1 VPRFRR
7 IVKLS
12 TQGGQAEV
20 WRGEGDAGRAVAIK
34 VLRTIAIDGSRDE
47 SLQRFK
53 REIRCQ
59 MTMWHDNIVPIL
71 GSNLDD
77 DPPWYAM
84 PLASTSLALRLDSG
98 AIAEDEAINIILA
111 ISEAIRYSHEQGVIH
126 RDLKPDN
133 VLFVDGAWMVSDFGM
148 CRDMNS
154 KSLTITRSN
163 ALVGSMAYVAPEQY
177 DDAHEVGAP
186 ADVFALG
193 KILYHCLTGL
203 LPFPYTSLEKL
214 PAKFR
219 YLVNRCIAE
228 NPAARYQT
236 VEEFIQELQ
245 LLSSASE
252 VLKNP
257 PEYAKDLAQQV
268 LTGSG
273 SSSSL
278 LVRFLLDRSD
288 DEVLYKEFVTYLAP
302 PVLARMQL
310 GDPAG
315 FNAIVRQFD
324 VYAQG
329 HHPFSYTDNIAT
341 FLSHVFALS
350 RDADI
355 RSMCLERILLVGA
368 QHNRY
373 YVRDVFARLVKAAND
388 AQDVLAIA
396 GLLRRY
402 PSEADFVA
410 PVLREHS
417 LPVAILQALPV
428 AS

>member
-1 VPRFRR
+1 
-7 IVKLS
+7 
-12 TQGGQAEV
+12 
-20 WRGEGDAGRAVAIK
+20 
-34 VLRTIAIDGSRDE
+34 
-47 SLQRFK
+47 
-53 REIRCQ
+53 
-59 MTMWHDNIVPIL
+59 
-71 GSNLDD
+71 
-77 DPPWYAM
+77 
-84 PLASTSLALRLDSG
+84 
-98 AIAEDEAINIILA
+98 
-111 ISEAIRYSHEQGVIH
+111 
-126 RDLKPDN
+126 
-133 VLFVDGAWMVSDFGM
+133 
-148 CRDMNS
+148 
-154 KSLTITRSN
+154 
-163 ALVGSMAYVAPEQY
+163 
-177 DDAHEVGAP
+177 
-186 ADVFALG
+186 
-193 KILYHCLTGL
+193 
-203 LPFPYTSLEKL
+203 
-214 PAKFR
+214 
-219 YLVNRCIAE
+219 
-228 NPAARYQT
+228 
-236 VEEFIQELQ
+236 
-245 LLSSASE
+245 
-252 VLKNP
+252 
-257 PEYAKDLAQQV
+257 V